1 MRKLGLDLGSKT
13 CGISISDD
21 NNTFALGLVNFHYA
35 DNNMMLIIHQIK
47 KILNE
52 YSDDVDEFILGYPYN
67 YKNNN
72 SNDSCVRIDKFKQI
86 LNTNFPNI
94 KVIYVDENYST
105 IKASSMLFDS
115 QIKAS
120 KRKKVIDMIS
130 SIMILQDYLN
140 TLKDNSSNISE

>member
-52 YSDDVDEFILGYPYN
+52 YNNEVDEFILGYPYN
-67 YKNNN
+67 HQNNN
-72 SNDSCVRIDKFKQI
+72 SNDSCMRIDKFKEI
-86 LNTNFPNI
+86 LNVNFPNI
-94 KVIYVDENYST
+94 KVIYVDENFST
-105 IKASSMLFDS
+105 VKASSMLLDS
-115 QIKAS
+115 EIKAS

-130 SIMILQDYLN
+130 SIVILQDYLDTFKEN
-140 TLKDNSSNISE
+140 TLNIIK

>member
-52 YSDDVDEFILGYPYN
+52 YNNEVDEFILGYPYN
-67 YKNNN
+67 HQNNN
-72 SNDSCVRIDKFKQI
+72 SNDSCMRIDKFKEI
-86 LNTNFPNI
+86 LNINFPNI
-94 KVIYVDENYST
+94 KVIYVDENFST
-105 IKASSMLFDS
+105 VKASSMLLDS
-115 QIKAS
+115 EIKAS

-130 SIMILQDYLN
+130 SIVILQDYLDTFKEN
-140 TLKDNSSNISE
+140 TLNIIK